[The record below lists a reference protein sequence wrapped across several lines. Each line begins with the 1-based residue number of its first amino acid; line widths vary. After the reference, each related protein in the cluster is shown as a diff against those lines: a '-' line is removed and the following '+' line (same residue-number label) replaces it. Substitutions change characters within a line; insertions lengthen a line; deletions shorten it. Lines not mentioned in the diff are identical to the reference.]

1 MQKGTLCSR
10 RLSLTKII
18 AKSYISPSLVL
29 LAMDWPDG
37 ETRQDFLGFAIRR
50 KPGFFNNKT
59 EVFADSSWLPNR
71 LGFDGPPPS
80 GEPDPPSD
88 KAPIQK
94 FLWWDARLDGL
105 APNSKVSYEISPVCG
120 NVSDFNLISDDT
132 TIVEITLPP
141 HTEFGIGTWFNRAV
155 MSSQAFSRILKSM
168 GLKTNEVPVP
178 ENALKLRTWLSNG
191 MEQPLPNFISS
202 ASSVV
207 GAIYH
212 LTDNLWVIPALQA
225 AMTTT
230 SIGLIYDQHLDKQGN
245 PKPNPN
251 NEAIGILSNVSFF
264 SRRKTNIMHN
274 KFLVSGE
281 RLLEDDNS
289 NPTQLTCGS
298 ANYTTG
304 GLTSQAN
311 LLHTFNSP
319 DLARLF
325 LRRYQLLKKDP
336 SKSNTA
342 KEAGWSQTVSVGDAG
357 IRVFFSPEKKQ
368 ANNFTSLSIETI
380 VEAIH
385 SAKSSVVFCLF
396 TPTDERLRQACFAL
410 GDAGKMMFG
419 LVNHVS
425 KHEPETNPS
434 PSGTIP
440 ADELAALEIYHRS
453 KEAKDVIGAEYF
465 HAEIVPPGFDPE
477 INIFPGE
484 KPPPYSPV
492 IIHHKFV
499 VIDAETES
507 PTVYTGSANMSGNS
521 VYHNDENLLEIKG
534 SPRLARIYLAEFLRL
549 YEHYRARARFIDFKK
564 KGGNASQAGLALK
577 KDRSWA
583 NKHYTPGTPEYKAR
597 LRMLVV

>member
-1 MQKGTLCSR
+1 
-10 RLSLTKII
+10 
-18 AKSYISPSLVL
+18 
-29 LAMDWPDG
+29 MDWPDG
-37 ETRQDFLGFAIRR
+37 EARQDFLGFAIRR
-50 KPGFFNNKT
+50 IPGFLNNKT
-59 EVFADSSWLPNR
+59 DILADSSWLPNR

-105 APNSKVSYEISPVCG
+105 APNSKLNYEISPVCG
-120 NVSDFNLISDDT
+120 NVSNFSLISDAT
-132 TIVEITLPP
+132 TIVDITLPP

-168 GLKTNEVPVP
+168 DLKTNEEPAP
-178 ENALKLRTWLSNG
+178 EDALKLRTWLANG
-191 MEQPLPNFISS
+191 MEQPLPDFIST
-202 ASSVV
+202 ASSLV

-212 LTDNLWVIPALQA
+212 LTDNLWVIPALKA
-225 AMTTT
+225 AMTSTT
-230 SIGLIYDQHLDKQGN
+230 IGLVYDQHLDKEGT

-251 NEAIGILSNVSFF
+251 DEAIEILPNVLFF
-264 SRRKTNIMHN
+264 PRRKTNIMHN
-274 KFLVSGE
+274 KFLVGGE
-281 RLLEDDNS
+281 RLLEDDNA
-289 NPTQLTCGS
+289 NPSQLTCGS
-298 ANYTTG
+298 TNYTTG
-304 GLTSQAN
+304 GITSQAN

-319 DLARLF
+319 ELAGLF

-342 KEAGWSQTVSVGDAG
+342 KDAGWSQTVSVGDAG

-368 ANNFTSLSIETI
+368 AINFTSLSIETI

-484 KPPPYSPV
+484 KPPPFSPV

-507 PTVYTGSANMSGNS
+507 PIVYTGSANMSGNS
-521 VYHNDENLLEIKG
+521 VYHNYENLLEIKG

-597 LRMLVV
+597 LRMLAV

>member
-1 MQKGTLCSR
+1 M
-10 RLSLTKII
+10 
-18 AKSYISPSLVL
+18 
-29 LAMDWPDG
+29 
-37 ETRQDFLGFAIRR
+37 
-50 KPGFFNNKT
+50 
-59 EVFADSSWLPNR
+59 
-71 LGFDGPPPS
+71 
-80 GEPDPPSD
+80 
-88 KAPIQK
+88 
-94 FLWWDARLDGL
+94 
-105 APNSKVSYEISPVCG
+105 
-120 NVSDFNLISDDT
+120 
-132 TIVEITLPP
+132 PP

-155 MSSQAFSRILKSM
+155 MGSQAFSRILKSM

-281 RLLEDDNS
+281 RLLEDDNA
-289 NPTQLTCGS
+289 NPIQLTCGS

-319 DLARLF
+319 DLAGLF

-357 IRVFFSPEKKQ
+357 IRVFFSPEKKRPII
-368 ANNFTSLSIETI
+368 L
-380 VEAIH
+380 
-385 SAKSSVVFCLF
+385 
-396 TPTDERLRQACFAL
+396 
-410 GDAGKMMFG
+410 
-419 LVNHVS
+419 LV
-425 KHEPETNPS
+425 
-434 PSGTIP
+434 
-440 ADELAALEIYHRS
+440 
-453 KEAKDVIGAEYF
+453 
-465 HAEIVPPGFDPE
+465 
-477 INIFPGE
+477 
-484 KPPPYSPV
+484 
-492 IIHHKFV
+492 
-499 VIDAETES
+499 
-507 PTVYTGSANMSGNS
+507 
-521 VYHNDENLLEIKG
+521 
-534 SPRLARIYLAEFLRL
+534 
-549 YEHYRARARFIDFKK
+549 
-564 KGGNASQAGLALK
+564 SQ
-577 KDRSWA
+577 
-583 NKHYTPGTPEYKAR
+583 
-597 LRMLVV
+597 

>member
-1 MQKGTLCSR
+1 
-10 RLSLTKII
+10 
-18 AKSYISPSLVL
+18 
-29 LAMDWPDG
+29 
-37 ETRQDFLGFAIRR
+37 
-50 KPGFFNNKT
+50 
-59 EVFADSSWLPNR
+59 
-71 LGFDGPPPS
+71 
-80 GEPDPPSD
+80 
-88 KAPIQK
+88 
-94 FLWWDARLDGL
+94 
-105 APNSKVSYEISPVCG
+105 
-120 NVSDFNLISDDT
+120 
-132 TIVEITLPP
+132 
-141 HTEFGIGTWFNRAV
+141 
-155 MSSQAFSRILKSM
+155 
-168 GLKTNEVPVP
+168 
-178 ENALKLRTWLSNG
+178 
-191 MEQPLPNFISS
+191 
-202 ASSVV
+202 
-207 GAIYH
+207 
-212 LTDNLWVIPALQA
+212 
-225 AMTTT
+225 
-230 SIGLIYDQHLDKQGN
+230 
-245 PKPNPN
+245 
-251 NEAIGILSNVSFF
+251 
-264 SRRKTNIMHN
+264 
-274 KFLVSGE
+274 
-281 RLLEDDNS
+281 
-289 NPTQLTCGS
+289 
-298 ANYTTG
+298 
-304 GLTSQAN
+304 
-311 LLHTFNSP
+311 
-319 DLARLF
+319 
-325 LRRYQLLKKDP
+325 
-336 SKSNTA
+336 
-342 KEAGWSQTVSVGDAG
+342 
-357 IRVFFSPEKKQ
+357 VFFSPEKKQ